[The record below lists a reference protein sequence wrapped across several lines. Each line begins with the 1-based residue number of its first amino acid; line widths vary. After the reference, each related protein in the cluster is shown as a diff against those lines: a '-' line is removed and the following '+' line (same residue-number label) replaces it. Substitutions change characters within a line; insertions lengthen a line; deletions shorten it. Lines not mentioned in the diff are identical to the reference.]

1 MLELIF
7 FQFLKIKFVFLME
20 VNFLEEKKG
29 KMAVEEVDKRG
40 GSKTSETYG
49 ELFFKEIKRK
59 GTKAKEIGRWQL

>member
-1 MLELIF
+1 
-7 FQFLKIKFVFLME
+7 ME

>member
-1 MLELIF
+1 
-7 FQFLKIKFVFLME
+7 ME

-29 KMAVEEVDKRG
+29 KMAVEEMDKRG
-40 GSKTSETYG
+40 GLKTSETYR